1 MSEQRRVV
9 ITGLGMISA
18 LGNDV
23 ETNWSRI
30 LRGENGVGPITR
42 FDTKDHSVKFAA
54 SVQWDPLQH
63 FSAPDQRKLDL
74 FTMWALLAADE
85 ALRDAGLEP
94 AQLPEEQRER
104 IGSIIGTG
112 IGGITGIEEQHKDLL
127 ERGPRRVSP
136 HFVPKIMA
144 NAVSG
149 QVAIRYGLQGTCF
162 TTSSACAS
170 AGHAMGMA
178 WRSIQ
183 HDDAD
188 VVVTGGSESATTP
201 MSLAGFANMK
211 ALSSRNDDPGAASR
225 PFDKERD
232 GFVMGE
238 GAGILVFEEYR
249 RARARGARIY
259 AEVKGYG
266 STDDAFHITAP
277 EESGK
282 GPARALREALRHAR
296 IPLESVDYIN
306 AHGTSTPYNDLIETR
321 AIKLVFGDHARKL
334 AVSSTKSMIGHL
346 LGASAA
352 VELVVT
358 ALSVHKGQ
366 VHPTRN
372 YTTPDPECDLDYV
385 PGSARELKVRNALS
399 NSLGFGGH
407 NVSICI
413 GQPEP

>member
-1 MSEQRRVV
+1 
-9 ITGLGMISA
+9 
-18 LGNDV
+18 
-23 ETNWSRI
+23 
-30 LRGENGVGPITR
+30 
-42 FDTKDHSVKFAA
+42 
-54 SVQWDPLQH
+54 
-63 FSAPDQRKLDL
+63 
-74 FTMWALLAADE
+74 
-85 ALRDAGLEP
+85 
-94 AQLPEEQRER
+94 
-104 IGSIIGTG
+104 
-112 IGGITGIEEQHKDLL
+112 
-127 ERGPRRVSP
+127 
-136 HFVPKIMA
+136 
-144 NAVSG
+144 
-149 QVAIRYGLQGTCF
+149 
-162 TTSSACAS
+162 
-170 AGHAMGMA
+170 MGMA
-178 WRSIQ
+178 WRTIQ
-183 HDDAD
+183 FGDAD
-188 VVVTGGSESATTP
+188 VVVTGGAESATTP
-201 MSLAGFANMK
+201 LSLAGFTNMK
-211 ALSSRNDDPGAASR
+211 ALSTRNDDPGGASR

-238 GAGILVFEEYR
+238 GAGILVFEEYE
-249 RARARGARIY
+249 RAKKRGARIY

-282 GPARALREALRHAR
+282 GPARALAEALRHAR
-296 IPLESVDYIN
+296 IDPATVDYIN

-321 AIKLVFGDHARKL
+321 AIKLVFGAHARKL

-358 ALSVHKGQ
+358 ALSVFKGQ

-413 GQPEP
+413 GRPD